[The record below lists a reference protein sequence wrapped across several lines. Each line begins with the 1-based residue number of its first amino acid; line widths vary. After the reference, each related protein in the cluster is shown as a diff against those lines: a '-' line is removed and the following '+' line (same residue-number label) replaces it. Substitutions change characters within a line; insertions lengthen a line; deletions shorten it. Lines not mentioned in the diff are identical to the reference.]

1 MSNFWIGHT
10 PNYNMASEVCKYSLE
25 QFGINVNKLPIFYE
39 SNTSNPFS
47 RTRFP
52 TPVID
57 KVYSDSEWTF
67 FSDDDFLFLKN
78 PMNLLSELD
87 SSKTVYVCKH
97 PEYTSKVDIKM
108 DNQKQTIYPKKNWGS
123 FIIFNKNK
131 VDLTFEKVFS
141 MSLKDL
147 HQFKWCDEN
156 DIGELPLKWNWLVGE
171 YEDIDDANALH
182 YTLGGAWYDK
192 PYESKLNNIWLNYE
206 EKLLE
211 GFLEC

>member
-39 SNTSNPFS
+39 GNTSNPFS
-47 RTRFP
+47 RTRFL

-78 PMNLLSELD
+78 PMDLLSELD

-97 PEYTSKVDIKM
+97 PEYISKVDIKM
-108 DNQKQTIYPKKNWGS
+108 DNQKQTTYPKKNWGS

-182 YTLGGAWYDK
+182 YTLGGAWYDE
-192 PYESKLNNIWLNYE
+192 PYESKLNDIWLNYK
-206 EKLLE
+206 EKLN
-211 GFLEC
+211 G